1 MKQGPARVIVMA
13 NPHIPQAVEAYR
25 AFRPWLAE
33 RAVIVAEPGDLDL
46 TDDAVAA
53 LPEADLALV
62 LGGDGTLLAQARR
75 LVERDIA
82 LVGVNFGKL
91 GFLAEF
97 SLEGLRMHWDAI
109 AGGRCPVSHRVML
122 AVSVHA
128 DRAGGERESEASR
141 GGGGAGEGE
150 AIYSGVAVNDAV
162 VTAGPPF
169 RMVEIEMT
177 IDPERWGD
185 SAATRFS
192 CDGVIAATPS
202 GSTAYNL
209 AAGGPLVSPSCE
221 VLCITP
227 ICPHSLSFRPTVVD
241 GASEVRFRISR
252 ANEGTTLVLDGQV
265 SVPLREG
272 YRVRVRRHE
281 RRVRLVQNPDLSF
294 WKVLAKKMHWAA
306 RPQRA

>member
-1 MKQGPARVIVMA
+1 MRQGPARVIVMA

-53 LPEADLALV
+53 LPGADLALV

-97 SLEGLRMHWDAI
+97 SLDDLRLHWDAI

-122 AVSVHA
+122 AVSVHN
-128 DRAGGERESEASR
+128 ERP
-141 GGGGAGEGE
+141 GE
-150 AIYSGVAVNDAV
+150 ADAREALYRGVAVNDAV

-241 GASEVRFRISR
+241 GGSQVRFRISR

-265 SVPLREG
+265 SVPLQEG
-272 YRVRVRRHE
+272 YAVRVRRHD